1 MQQSSPG
8 LLPETGTIC
17 IATSRKEQ
25 DMSQAEFDYIVV
37 GAGSAG
43 AVVANRLSEDASA
56 SVLLLEAGGEAN
68 HPYIRMPLGFLQA
81 LRNPRLTWQFA
92 SEPEPHLGGRVFPLP
107 RGRVLGGS
115 SSING
120 TVHFRGHPRD
130 FDEWA
135 QLGCSGWDYE
145 SVLPYFKR
153 SEDFWR
159 GESAQRGSGGPIAVK
174 PVDSTRLMGGEL
186 RASCAAMGIDYVG
199 DYDGERNEG
208 LADVHVALKDGSRC
222 GSARAYLDPVRG
234 TRANLAIWTGSLA
247 KRVLVEQGSAVGVEI
262 VRNGQPQVVR
272 ARREVVLSGGTYGS
286 AQLLMLSGIGDGEHL
301 SEHGIDVVHHLPGVG
316 RNLQE
321 HPRIANQY
329 RARLDHSFARELRF
343 DRAAVS
349 FLNWFL
355 RGKGPFAN
363 QIASGCVLL
372 HSREGLDRPDIQ
384 IMVSP
389 TRVDANI
396 WFPGIRQPVEDCFYA
411 SICLLRPASRGE
423 VRLRDADYRSNPK
436 IHLNMLADNDDWQR
450 LKDGLALSRKLFAQ
464 EPLASRVI
472 EETLPGPGGLSDEGL
487 EAMRPDLIGVVHHP
501 VGSCSMGTGP
511 DAVVDPRLQVHGVSG
526 LRVIDASIM
535 PRLVGAN
542 TNAAAVM
549 IGEKG
554 ADMIRADAAS

>member
-1 MQQSSPG
+1 MNQ
-8 LLPETGTIC
+8 I
-17 IATSRKEQ
+17 
-25 DMSQAEFDYIVV
+25 EFDYIIV

-43 AVVANRLSEDASA
+43 AVVANRLSEDAGA
-56 SVLLLEAGGEAN
+56 TVLLMEAGGEAN

-81 LRNPRLTWQFA
+81 LRNPRLTWPFV
-92 SEPEPHLGGRVFPLP
+92 SEPEPHVGGRVFPLP

-120 TVHFRGHPRD
+120 TVHFRGHPLD

-135 QLGCSGWDYE
+135 SLGCTGWDYS
-145 SVLPYFKR
+145 SVLPHFKR
-153 SEDFWR
+153 SEDFWA
-159 GESAQRGSGGPIAVK
+159 GENAQRGVGGPIAVR
-174 PVDSTRLMGGEL
+174 PVDSTRLMGREL
-186 RASCAAMGIDYVG
+186 REAAAAMGVDYVG

-222 GSARAYLDPVRG
+222 GAARAYLDPVRR
-234 TRANLAIWTGSLA
+234 TRANLTIWTGAQAS
-247 KRVLVEQGSAVGVEI
+247 RVLMENGRAVGVEFE
-262 VRNGQPQVVR
+262 RGGAAQTVR
-272 ARREVVLSGGTYGS
+272 ARREVILCGGTYGS
-286 AQLLMLSGIGDGEHL
+286 PQLLLLSGIGDAAHIADQ
-301 SEHGIDVVHHLPGVG
+301 GIDVVHHLPGVG

-343 DRAAVS
+343 DRAALS
-349 FLNWFL
+349 FLNWAL

-363 QIASGCVLL
+363 QIASGCLL
-372 HSREGLDRPDIQ
+372 LRSREGLDRPDIQ

-396 WFPGIRQPVEDCFYA
+396 WFPGVRKPGEDCFFA
-411 SICLLRPASRGE
+411 SICLLRPVSRGE
-423 VRLRDADYRSNPK
+423 VRLRDANPRSAPR
-436 IHLNMLADNDDWQR
+436 IHLNMLANDDDWQR
-450 LKDGLALSRKLFAQ
+450 LKDGLALSRRLFAQ
-464 EPLASRVI
+464 HPLADHVL
-472 EETLPGPGGLSDEGL
+472 EETMPGHGGATDAGL
-487 EAMRPDLIGVVHHP
+487 EAMRSDLIGVVHHP
-501 VGSCSMGTGP
+501 VGTCAMGTG
-511 DAVVDPRLQVHGVSG
+511 DEAVVDPRLRVRGVAG

-554 ADMIRADAAS
+554 ADLIRQDARA